1 MYNLEEIK
9 LNEKIKKYRESR
21 NISITKLGEL
31 ICKSKSTVSK
41 YENGDVLPDIVT
53 ILELCNVLNIELDE
67 LFPTQKQDNSTFS
80 FNNLFKE
87 SKIFFYY
94 YTENHLVTSIAE
106 LVNNKNSN
114 ITKVK
119 FYNGVKDTLKYAAS
133 SSYYY
138 EGEFIY
144 DKNISYINL
153 NNVNSQGTQYE
164 KIQISFNIP
173 WNKNRD
179 KTFFFILALT
189 PHSIPIVKKGILS
202 FKEIHNIHNYDNY
215 LKITKDELNK
225 IKYNNAWILN
235 DSNYDDIFLNN
246 NIK

>member
-119 FYNGVKDTLKYAAS
+119 FYNGVKNTLKYA
-133 SSYYY
+133 
-138 EGEFIY
+138 I
-144 DKNISYINL
+144 IN
-153 NNVNSQGTQYE
+153 V
-164 KIQISFNIP
+164 
-173 WNKNRD
+173 D
-179 KTFFFILALT
+179 
-189 PHSIPIVKKGILS
+189 VK
-202 FKEIHNIHNYDNY
+202 
-215 LKITKDELNK
+215 
-225 IKYNNAWILN
+225 
-235 DSNYDDIFLNN
+235 
-246 NIK
+246 